1 MSVSYNSTNFDSID
15 SVTEDAF
22 VYIVQPTQIYNR
34 TNQSRSRGVLRE
46 DSFLRIVSTR
56 VEAEALKIY
65 LDDVYGVETQIVP
78 ISIKFAPDAQV
89 SLSLRRLSDIES
101 GEPSIGDLIQYT
113 GQRIDINGVDS
124 PQYNFGRIDTQYVD
138 EHTSNLYYTNGR
150 VSDYIATAT
159 LDTITPT
166 EGDNSTK
173 IATTQYTDR
182 AIASLIDSAPSTLDT
197 LNELAAAINDDSDF
211 HTTILGTTAAL
222 QSELNATQL
231 GSGLTFSGA
240 YAEDSS
246 SNYIQ
251 SASSLRSADS
261 LLDSAIFAIQQELN
275 ATQAGAG
282 LDIDGSYLVKSDAN
296 YINNATSLQNAAEK
310 LDTQAKANADAIA
323 NEAVT
328 RQNADSGLQIELDTT
343 QSGAGLSVS
352 GQYAANSSST
362 HLTAATSLKDAD
374 NKLDA
379 ALVQE
384 TSDRESADTTLQSNI
399 DSEASTRSSADT
411 ALGTR
416 IDNLHAIASS
426 GSYNDLLNKPSLF
439 SGSYNDLSNKPSL
452 FSGSYNDLTDV
463 PSGADLTG
471 YATETYVDTAVSN
484 LVDSAPAALNT
495 LNELAAALGDD
506 SNFSTTITNSLA
518 LKANT
523 SDIFSGNYNDLSNKP
538 SIPSAY
544 SLPTA
549 SSSTKGGITT
559 NYTTNGRNYA
569 VQMSGTNAYVNV
581 PWVSSTGGGGFSGDY
596 NDLSNKPTIP
606 TNNNQLTNGAGYITA
621 SSIPSVPTNN
631 NQLTNGAGYITAS
644 SIPSVPT
651 KTSDLTNDSGFITSI
666 PAATSQ
672 ALGGVKVSF
681 SNGNLYI
688 STS

>member
-452 FSGSYNDLTDV
+452 FSGSYNDLSNKPSLFSGSYNDLTDV

-621 SSIPSVPTNN
+621 SSIPSVPT
-631 NQLTNGAGYITAS
+631 
-644 SIPSVPT
+644 